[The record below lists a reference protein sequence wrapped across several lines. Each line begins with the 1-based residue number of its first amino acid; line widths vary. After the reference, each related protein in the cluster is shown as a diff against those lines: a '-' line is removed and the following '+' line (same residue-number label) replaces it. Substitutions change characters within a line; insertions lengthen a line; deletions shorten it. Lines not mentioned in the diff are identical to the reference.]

1 MDALED
7 EVCEECQDAAMKTR
21 WKLKP
26 GQPIRI
32 EDFDPADTRDL
43 PGGKEEAEKRREKM
57 CGQLE
62 ELQERMW
69 AEHRRRLLIVLQGMD
84 TSGKDGA
91 IRLLMN
97 AFNAASVRVASFKKP
112 TEPELEHDFL
122 WRIHPHVPGNGEIM
136 IFNRSHYEDVLVV
149 RVHDLVPRSVWRDR
163 YRQINDFEQML
174 SESGTT
180 ILKFFLHISN
190 DEQKKR
196 LEARIADPKKR
207 WKFQRGDVDERKVWD
222 KYMKAYEDALNE
234 TTTKHAP
241 WYVVPS
247 DKKWYR
253 NDVIGSVVLDTMKG
267 FRMKYPDVDLT
278 DVRID

>member
-1 MDALED
+1 
-7 EVCEECQDAAMKTR
+7 MKTR

-26 GQPIRI
+26 GKSIRI
-32 EDFDPADTRDL
+32 KDFDPADTRDL
-43 PGGKEEAEKRREKM
+43 SGGKQEAEKRSEKM
-57 CGQLE
+57 RLQLE
-62 ELQERMW
+62 ELQEKMW

-91 IRLLMN
+91 IRAFMD
-97 AFNAASVRVASFKKP
+97 AFNAASVRVASFGKP
-112 TEPELEHDFL
+112 TAPELEHDFL
-122 WRIHPHVPGNGEIM
+122 WRIHPHVPGSGEIR

-149 RVHDLVPRSVWRDR
+149 RVHDLVPRDVWGDR

-174 SESGTT
+174 TESGTT
-180 ILKFFLHISN
+180 ILKFFLHISE
-190 DEQKKR
+190 DEQKRR
-196 LEARIADPKKR
+196 LEARVADPKKR
-207 WKFQRGDVDERKVWD
+207 WKFQRGDIEERKLWD
-222 KYMKAYEDALNE
+222 EYMKAYEDAINK

-253 NDVIGSVVLDTMKG
+253 NDFITSVVLDTMKG
-267 FRMKYPDVDLT
+267 WRMKYPDVDLS